1 MDSIKDM
8 RWRWSNPFRLD
19 MRNATKLN
27 SSRSTLPCASLTDLL
42 SSFSAFKSLSLRN
55 AICSSILL
63 MVPSPSAKSHS
74 TPVAPPA
81 CSLVLSMLSTFRR
94 AGVPGDWGMFT
105 PTSDNA
111 LTRFSI
117 SSRTL
122 SKLSLTSFSN
132 SAFSWSICS
141 RCLASSRP
149 ISVSGCRHQ
158 AHTWSGSETI
168 CQGITMSSGTSKD
181 LISTSSL
188 SSLKPTMDFFFVGEG
203 SSSGPSSPLD
213 VPSKM
218 IFSTS
223 RRCRFG
229 KKAMSWLNF

>member
-1 MDSIKDM
+1 M
-8 RWRWSNPFRLD
+8 RCKWSNPFRLE

-63 MVPSPSAKSHS
+63 MVPSPSAESHS

-81 CSLVLSMLSTFRR
+81 CSPVLRVLNTLRR
-94 AGVPGDWGMFT
+94 AGVPGVWGMFA
-105 PTSDNA
+105 PTNDEA

-117 SSRTL
+117 SSRSL

-158 AHTWSGSETI
+158 DHCWSGSETI
-168 CQGITMSSGTSKD
+168 CQGITMSSGTSND

-203 SSSGPSSPLD
+203 SSSGPSSQPLD

-229 KKAMSWLNF
+229 KKAMIWLNF